1 MTKALSMDLRSR
13 VIAAVD
19 GGLSR
24 NKAAVRFGVSIA
36 SAVRWCS
43 LAREQGD
50 AKPKR
55 QGGDRR
61 SGRIEAQH
69 DFILAT
75 LDAEP
80 DITLKELQAL
90 LIKHQ
95 KQSFG
100 TTTLWHFFERHNIT
114 LKKSR
119 LMPQSKTAP
128 ML

>member
-1 MTKALSMDLRSR
+1 MAKALSMDLRGR
-13 VIAAVD
+13 VVAAVD

-24 NKAAVRFGVSIA
+24 NKAAARFGA

-61 SGRIEAQH
+61 SGHIEAQRG
-69 DFILAT
+69 FILAAI
-75 LDAEP
+75 DAEP

-90 LIKHQ
+90 LLKQH

-100 TTTLWHFFERHNIT
+100 TTTLWRFFERHNIT

-119 LMPQSKTAP
+119 PMRQSKTAL